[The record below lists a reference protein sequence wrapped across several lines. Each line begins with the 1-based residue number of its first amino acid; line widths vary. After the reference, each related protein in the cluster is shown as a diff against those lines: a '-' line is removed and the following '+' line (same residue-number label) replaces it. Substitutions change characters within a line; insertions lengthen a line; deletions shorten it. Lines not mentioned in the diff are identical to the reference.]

1 MKRALFA
8 LWATISALVL
18 PITVLATPAQADPGT
33 ELVVEINDL
42 DPRVLTDQDAV
53 RISGT
58 VQSPTKDLED
68 VDLHVYFRADSM
80 VTVAQAQ
87 AYLDGPEYAGEYVAT
102 KTIDELPAGKQVN
115 FQISVPADNLPL
127 GSQWSWGPRGIEVL
141 ATNQVESGSDRT
153 LLMWDS
159 GYEVQATPLSVVST
173 ISEGVV
179 ENDGAITAAPPTM
192 QHRQIALKLAKI
204 QGVTPAV
211 GAGILNG
218 QANFTKE
225 LAGLRK
231 PVISL
236 PASDAD
242 VAAIAHLESNTQMPK
257 LVKDSKAS
265 PNLRASTD
273 AGLKILPDYVLP
285 SIDTLDR
292 ATISVWRDQKIV
304 VPSGGLKPI
313 DISTYDPS
321 AWAQYNPHTGEVAA
335 EGEPKVDVLFAQQ
348 DLTDLLA
355 ARADTVEEELDI
367 QQMIRA
373 TTVIITRQLPNMP
386 RATVALT
393 PRNCDWEAIPA
404 RVEAALSNRWVKPI
418 SIDQVETA
426 SVEPVNWQ
434 TLPEYVDIP
443 GAISDR
449 ETRMLEE
456 AIESTAAMTSAL
468 QDSTGIVSNQRSRLL
483 LAAALQLREHH
494 DIRMSLVKDAIDEAT
509 ELATSVRVEQSAP
522 INMLDSS
529 ARLPVRVSST
539 LGEPVNA
546 IVQLKPSDPR
556 LQVDD
561 EIEVQIPANG
571 ATQVEIPVRAVASGN
586 VSIQVV
592 VKGPNGLIID
602 DDTRLTVRVRAEWEN
617 KGMATAAVFLGILL
631 VVGTVRTIKRGRRVD
646 QTDEPTTSSDGGAN
660 E

>member
-483 LAAALQLREHH
+483 LAAALQLREHP